1 MGLLQSWIGMDVVRL
16 WFAGGFVA
24 MELSLMHLALSQPA

>member
-1 MGLLQSWIGMDVVRL
+1 MGLLQNWIGMDVVRL

-24 MELSLMHLALSQPA
+24 MELSIMHLALSKHA